1 MVRQPMAR
9 DALSIAEPNFFLAL
23 HVIYQFRQRTDASR
37 AADDSSMQPDA
48 HHARMTFASSSIKP
62 IEGIA
67 AILKKMLAGGEICAA
82 LQAAVVAI
90 EAVRDDEMRPVAHP
104 GPIGDVVIVSIA
116 VI

>member
-9 DALSIAEPNFFLAL
+9 DALSIAEPNFFVAL
-23 HVIYQFRQRTDASR
+23 HVIHQFRQRTDASR

-67 AILKKMLAGGEICAA
+67 AILKKMLAGGEICAKHRCH
-82 LQAAVVAI
+82 I
-90 EAVRDDEMRPVAHP
+90 EIRRPRRRVGAYWVP
-104 GPIGDVVIVSIA
+104 AGRYTRG
-116 VI
+116 